1 MGRPIRGADIGSG
14 SGNIQVTSY
23 RFASAS
29 EATSPT
35 GYIVN
40 QRSTNKFKVSDG
52 STTEV
57 LTLVNVAAG
66 ALAVSTF
73 RITCKD
79 SSGATKNVT
88 KLRNRTVQHSA
99 TTNIKYTISDA
110 SPAPAGTVTVDTQ

>member
-14 SGNIQVTSY
+14 SGNIQVTSF

-35 GYIVN
+35 GYIVS
-40 QRSTNKFKVSDG
+40 QRSTNKFKVSNG

-66 ALAVSTF
+66 ALVAGTF

-79 SSGATKNVT
+79 ASGATKNVT

-99 TTNIKYTISDA
+99 TTNIKYTISDG

>member
-1 MGRPIRGADIGSG
+1 MGRPIREGNIGVASG
-14 SGNIQVTSY
+14 RIQVTSF
-23 RFASAS
+23 RFAAAS

-35 GYIVN
+35 GYIVS

-66 ALAVSTF
+66 ALAVGTF

-79 SSGATKNVT
+79 ASGATKNVT

-99 TTNIKYTISDA
+99 TTNIKYTISDG